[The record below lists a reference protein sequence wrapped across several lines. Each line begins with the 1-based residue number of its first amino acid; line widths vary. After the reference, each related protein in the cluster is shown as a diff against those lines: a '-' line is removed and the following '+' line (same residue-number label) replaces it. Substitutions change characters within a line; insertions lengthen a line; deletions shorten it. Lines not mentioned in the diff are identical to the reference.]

1 MVKLIHYEF
10 KKIVKNKG
18 LLLLLLLLFFLHI
31 LFSLW
36 QIYFDIGRGYSAIEE
51 KKFFE
56 YIEQGEG
63 SKECLKLIDSSRRD
77 LYQIARIGEEGQEF
91 SEKWREYN
99 FYLIELNALKN
110 VELYSEKIQELSEQN
125 LGLMNTALGEN
136 NNYLSKYQKK
146 IQEMY
151 SKIETLKI
159 TLKPS
164 MSIILLVEKSLGDFI
179 LLFALMIIV
188 LHVVFREKKDGTDC
202 LILYTKRGYKGIF
215 WAKLFTVNS
224 ISIFLYLLFSLQ
236 KIIIVFFTIGIPRWD
251 TLLPCLKEFYYCPYD
266 MSVGDLIRDSWIWR
280 LCAFLLFSNIL
291 FMFVSYFRQILTIFL
306 AEIFFLIFHMFAW
319 FNISNGMWCGFL
331 REISICAFLS
341 PGHYYEQANYINVF
355 QTPIEIKWI
364 GGFFLLFQIISAF
377 MISYIIWK
385 TEKNQKYL
393 KKRNREKLKKNGNFR
408 NKILNAKLDWYE
420 DKRLWIICN
429 AGIMLLIMA
438 AVQFIICNKEELY
451 SEQELYYKEYCKI
464 MDEFTSIEINQYLMK
479 EQKEFDERK
488 RILNDYY
495 NQFLNGEISNEA
507 FAALSKKYE
516 IPEAKQLAFDQI
528 VLQYETAS
536 VRNDSQKNLR
546 LLDEN
551 GWSKIFAKKGM
562 IDMGRDL
569 LFFLTGAILC
579 ISQYECMEFQYQLQP
594 LIITKRNGDK
604 PYRKEK
610 MNSCIKW
617 GISAIGMLFF
627 IRLSAVLRSMEIGNP
642 NIFFSKMANITFTY
656 YIFDNIPIALML
668 LFFLIFEVV
677 FGALLAYLIAF
688 IAERV
693 KNVVNS
699 ILATGIFV
707 FFSFAFIYIYF
718 VL

>member
-251 TLLPCLKEFYYCPYD
+251 TLL
-266 MSVGDLIRDSWIWR
+266 
-280 LCAFLLFSNIL
+280 
-291 FMFVSYFRQILTIFL
+291 QI
-306 AEIFFLIFHMFAW
+306 
-319 FNISNGMWCGFL
+319 
-331 REISICAFLS
+331 
-341 PGHYYEQANYINVF
+341 
-355 QTPIEIKWI
+355 
-364 GGFFLLFQIISAF
+364 
-377 MISYIIWK
+377 
-385 TEKNQKYL
+385 
-393 KKRNREKLKKNGNFR
+393 
-408 NKILNAKLDWYE
+408 
-420 DKRLWIICN
+420 
-429 AGIMLLIMA
+429 
-438 AVQFIICNKEELY
+438 
-451 SEQELYYKEYCKI
+451 
-464 MDEFTSIEINQYLMK
+464 
-479 EQKEFDERK
+479 
-488 RILNDYY
+488 
-495 NQFLNGEISNEA
+495 
-507 FAALSKKYE
+507 
-516 IPEAKQLAFDQI
+516 
-528 VLQYETAS
+528 
-536 VRNDSQKNLR
+536 
-546 LLDEN
+546 
-551 GWSKIFAKKGM
+551 
-562 IDMGRDL
+562 GR
-569 LFFLTGAILC
+569 AH
-579 ISQYECMEFQYQLQP
+579 
-594 LIITKRNGDK
+594 
-604 PYRKEK
+604 
-610 MNSCIKW
+610 
-617 GISAIGMLFF
+617 
-627 IRLSAVLRSMEIGNP
+627 V
-642 NIFFSKMANITFTY
+642 
-656 YIFDNIPIALML
+656 
-668 LFFLIFEVV
+668 
-677 FGALLAYLIAF
+677 
-688 IAERV
+688 
-693 KNVVNS
+693 
-699 ILATGIFV
+699 
-707 FFSFAFIYIYF
+707 
-718 VL
+718 